1 MTVLT
6 CILAST
12 TLRPLNLMFWAKENA
27 WGWQY
32 SRGNQELPPSTL
44 LCAVEPNIVQ
54 FAVHCS
60 DKTDSPCIRAENTN
74 FEMHS

>member
-1 MTVLT
+1 MTVLRCT
-6 CILAST
+6 LDST
-12 TLRPLNLMFWAKENA
+12 TLRPLNLMFWTKKSASA
-27 WGWQY
+27 SQC